1 MSNRTERL
9 HSISTSPSP
18 LGLTASHRCVA
29 VGRGMCSLKKPTH
42 TCSLSIHKSTDTHCR
57 TCALHYLHIRP
68 HPPLPFECLNC
79 ICPLSLTED
88 KLCFRAVFPLPVLM
102 ECQSVHLKMVDQ
114 YSYSPLPPFLIIQIC
129 VHTKISVMWFLTHMC
144 CVISVIKQYTNC

>member
-1 MSNRTERL
+1 
-9 HSISTSPSP
+9 
-18 LGLTASHRCVA
+18 
-29 VGRGMCSLKKPTH
+29 MCSLKKPTH

-57 TCALHYLHIRP
+57 TCTLHYLHIRP

-114 YSYSPLPPFLIIQIC
+114 YSYSPLPPISNNSDLCPYKDIC
-129 VHTKISVMWFLTHMC
+129 YVVSDSHVLCYFSDQTVIRTVKEKWKMAQYPHLRHTSLLWKHMP
-144 CVISVIKQYTNC
+144 V